1 MNSRPLL
8 WALQRSPVDRHP
20 NQKNAQVKQIVSSET
35 GLSPIALVISAS
47 SSKVAGMNETLF
59 NDLSSLASYLPTRRS
74 GRPRNMVAPGPS
86 DAQIAEIVSTAMR
99 TPDHGKLAPW
109 RVVAVATDQRGHLAD
124 AFQSAYLKE
133 RPDAG
138 RLELAGL
145 EAMAHEAPALLI
157 LLSSPVESTK
167 IPLWEQ
173 ELSCGAFA
181 MNILH
186 ASHAMG
192 FVGGWITGWPAYN
205 ADVRD
210 LFGSSPEKVAGL
222 LYLGTAN
229 IELEERP
236 RPQLGNILSFWTP
249 PTTE

>member
-1 MNSRPLL
+1 MPIPLAIL
-8 WALQRSPVDRHP
+8 LVSVEVTRMTE
-20 NQKNAQVKQIVSSET
+20 KQ
-35 GLSPIALVISAS
+35 
-47 SSKVAGMNETLF
+47 F
-59 NDLSSLASYLPTRRS
+59 NDRSSLTTYLSSRRS

-86 DAQIAEIVSTAMR
+86 DAQIEEIVTLAMR

-109 RVVAVATDQRGHLAD
+109 RVVAVATDQRARLA
-124 AFQSAYLKE
+124 QGIKSAYLKE
-133 RPDAG
+133 RPAAG
-138 RLELAGL
+138 RLELEGL
-145 EAMAHEAPALLI
+145 EAMLHEAPALLV

-186 ASHAMG
+186 ATHAMG

-205 ADVRD
+205 EDVRD
-210 LFGSSPEKVAGL
+210 LFGSAPEKVAGF
-222 LYLGTAN
+222 LYLGTSN

-236 RPQLGNILSFWTP
+236 RPLLSNILSFWTP
-249 PTTE
+249 ATRD